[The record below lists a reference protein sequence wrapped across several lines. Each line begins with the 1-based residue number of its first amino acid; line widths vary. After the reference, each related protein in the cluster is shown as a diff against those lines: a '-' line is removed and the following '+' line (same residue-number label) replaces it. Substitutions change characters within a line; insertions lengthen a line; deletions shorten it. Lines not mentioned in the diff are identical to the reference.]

1 MSEMRHFTGVMLCQH
16 CLLQGHVHLSQARG
30 GFHQSSSTDQAVF
43 STGIY
48 NCLEQTRWALMQTM
62 RCHQMF
68 VWLEWETNAN
78 QL

>member
-1 MSEMRHFTGVMLCQH
+1 MSEMRHITGVMLCQH
-16 CLLQGHVHLSQARG
+16 CLLQGHVHLSQARVPSK
-30 GFHQSSSTDQAVF
+30 QINRSSCF
-43 STGIY
+43 SMGIY